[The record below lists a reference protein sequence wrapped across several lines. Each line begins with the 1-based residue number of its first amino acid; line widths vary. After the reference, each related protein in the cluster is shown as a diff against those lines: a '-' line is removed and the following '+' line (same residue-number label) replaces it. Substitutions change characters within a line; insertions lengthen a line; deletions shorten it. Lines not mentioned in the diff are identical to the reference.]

1 MNCMSCPRTSAC
13 MWWRAPPPIV
23 NMEKTNKQN
32 KSETD
37 GDMVEQWD
45 RPLTTES
52 DRPSP
57 WRGVLTSNGS
67 HTLGACTQAKHPSQ
81 ELWAQQMKLSPDNA
95 LPPTPMVDFFF
106 SPVISCH
113 TSDLRLWL
121 VYSSLIS
128 LYQHTILIPLKR
140 LAAQA
145 PGTRTKWPL
154 RTLFAHEEV
163 TSGSVSCRNQVRRSQ

>member
-1 MNCMSCPRTSAC
+1 MGSA
-13 MWWRAPPPIV
+13 
-23 NMEKTNKQN
+23 
-32 KSETD
+32 
-37 GDMVEQWD
+37 
-45 RPLTTES
+45 S
-52 DRPSP
+52 DHGVRQTQSLARSP
-57 WRGVLTSNGS
+57 DINGS
-67 HTLGACTQAKHPSQ
+67 HALGACTQAKHPSQ

-106 SPVISCH
+106 PVISCH

-154 RTLFAHEEV
+154 RTLFAHKEV
-163 TSGSVSCRNQVRRSQ
+163 TSSCRNQVRRRQRISPHFCPLT